1 MSLKFVNLHGEEI
14 SEGRMQAAAA
24 LQTKRKAVIE
34 RPAEFH
40 KGFKVVGHPP
50 PPALEQARTLAIKRW
65 QDWQALTDEER
76 KKRRA
81 EGEREP
87 KLWDESVWRSTT
99 KPKAVRSKPYEVP
112 EAAEQC
118 AAMARKAGWLDVAVV
133 AIAKSKEAA
142 SA

>member
-1 MSLKFVNLHGEEI
+1 MSLKFVNIHGDAI

-24 LQTKRKAVIE
+24 QQARRKAVTE
-34 RPAEFH
+34 KPAEFH
-40 KGFKVVGHPP
+40 KGFKVVGHP

-65 QDWQALTDEER
+65 QDWHALNDEER

-81 EGEREP
+81 EGEKEP
-87 KLWDESVWRSTT
+87 KPWDEPVWRSTT

>member
-34 RPAEFH
+34 RPAQFH

-50 PPALEQARTLAIKRW
+50 LAMEQARQAAIKRW
-65 QDWQALTDEER
+65 QDWRALNDEER

-81 EGEREP
+81 EGEKEP
-87 KLWDESVWRSTT
+87 KPWDETSWRSTT

-133 AIAKSKEAA
+133 AIAKSKETA